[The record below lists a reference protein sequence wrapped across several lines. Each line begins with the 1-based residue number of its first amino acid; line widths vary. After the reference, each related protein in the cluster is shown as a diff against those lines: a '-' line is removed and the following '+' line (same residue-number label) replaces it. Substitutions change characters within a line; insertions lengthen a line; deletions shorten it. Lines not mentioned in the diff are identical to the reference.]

1 MPHKSAKEPLD
12 RVHTDVC
19 GLINPTTHEG
29 YKYSI
34 SFIDEASSMLFVYF
48 IRTKDK
54 AFVNL
59 KQLIA
64 DIEPIGHIKEIH
76 SDNSREYISQA
87 FQMVLWGNSIK
98 HAMMALY
105 SPYQNDK

>member
-1 MPHKSAKEPLD
+1 
-12 RVHTDVC
+12 
-19 GLINPTTHEG
+19 
-29 YKYSI
+29 
-34 SFIDEASSMLFVYF
+34 
-48 IRTKDK
+48 
-54 AFVNL
+54 VNL